1 MNKGEQKYPF
11 RVVPCN
17 GRSPAVLGKLLM
29 VSGPDALVTTESDAY
44 VLHITL
50 SVAQLFKSMSYI
62 ARVEPFE
69 INLVQVVL

>member
-29 VSGPDALVTTESDAY
+29 VSGPGALVTTESDAY

-50 SVAQLFKSMSYI
+50 FSGTIVQEYVVHCK
-62 ARVEPFE
+62 VEPYE
-69 INLVQVVL
+69 MNLVQAVL